1 MTEIPDLRYATNHNN
16 DIFTQIITAVGAIF
30 AGITIGFTLTSYM
43 MYPIKRIKDTNTQT
57 DDAEF
62 DSEFD
67 SEFEF
72 DSVFDSDEISGGSQ
86 CHNCDPCDPCDP
98 CDCVSVSIVSDPSDD
113 DPSDDAD
120 YEIIDKLNETDFDEY
135 EQKKRDFITFSNLFF
150 SELSKIET
158 RKLNQTEI
166 ENLRLNHVEQESP
179 CGKITMTYNSDTQ
192 SFWWYSEPKDV
203 SYIPYIPYKIL
214 DTVARLFAIT
224 YDCKQICVNYKEEWE
239 KERQLVLEDIKKKQ
253 IEAEEN
259 KTAMS
264 TINLKKFPIHVST
277 ENHFTHKSN
286 LNELCPSLKVN
297 NE

>member
-67 SEFEF
+67 SEFESEF
-72 DSVFDSDEISGGSQ
+72 EFDSDEISGGSQ
-86 CHNCDPCDPCDP
+86 CHKCDP

-113 DPSDDAD
+113 GQSDDDPSDDDPSDDAD
-120 YEIIDKLNETDFDEY
+120 YEKIDKLNETDFDEY

-158 RKLNQTEI
+158 RKLNQTDI
-166 ENLRLNHVEQESP
+166 ENLRLKTVEQESP
-179 CGKITMTYNSDTQ
+179 YGKIIMTYNSDTQ
-192 SFWWYSEPKDV
+192 SFWWYSVAEPHL
-203 SYIPYIPYKIL
+203 SYIPYKI
-214 DTVARLFAIT
+214 TCFVS
-224 YDCKQICVNYKEEWE
+224 
-239 KERQLVLEDIKKKQ
+239 
-253 IEAEEN
+253 
-259 KTAMS
+259 S
-264 TINLKKFPIHVST
+264 TQ
-277 ENHFTHKSN
+277 
-286 LNELCPSLKVN
+286 
-297 NE
+297 

>member
-30 AGITIGFTLTSYM
+30 AGITIGFTLTSYI

-67 SEFEF
+67 SEFYSEFDSEFDSEYESEFEF
-72 DSVFDSDEISGGSQ
+72 DSVFNSDEISGGSQ
-86 CHNCDPCDPCDP
+86 CHNCDPCDP

-120 YEIIDKLNETDFDEY
+120 YEKIDKLNETDFDEY

-166 ENLRLNHVEQESP
+166 ENLRLNHVELESP

-239 KERQLVLEDIKKKQ
+239 KERQLVLEDIKK
-253 IEAEEN
+253 
-259 KTAMS
+259 
-264 TINLKKFPIHVST
+264 FPIHVST